1 MFGEIECS
9 NVSDELSKV
18 ERKLTEQT
26 ETEISDCEKRFE
38 KELSDCENR
47 LIDLM
52 NRRLVTLK
60 GEMLHIIADIF
71 FFVYVMIGVIG
82 VGVELIF
89 SPSAMVGN
97 MFGVALV
104 VVGALCLIFY
114 ILSFKTAVEIVEINN
129 EEYKDYLREKFYS

>member
-1 MFGEIECS
+1 MFGEIECF

-26 ETEISDCEKRFE
+26 ETEISDCE
-38 KELSDCENR
+38 NR

-52 NRRLVTLK
+52 NRRLITLK

-71 FFVYVMIGVIG
+71 FSVYVMVGVIG

-89 SPSAMVGN
+89 NPSAMVCN
-97 MFGVALV
+97 MFGVAMG
-104 VVGALCLIFY
+104 VVGTLCLIFY
-114 ILSFKTAVEIVEINN
+114 MLSFKTVVETNDKEH
-129 EEYKDYLREKFYS
+129 EEYLREKFYS

>member
-26 ETEISDCEKRFE
+26 ETEISDCAKRFE

-52 NRRLVTLK
+52 NRRLITLK
-60 GEMLHIIADIF
+60 GEMLRLIADIF
-71 FFVYVMIGVIG
+71 FFVYVMIGVVG

-97 MFGVALV
+97 MFGVALGA
-104 VVGALCLIFY
+104 VGTLCLIFY
-114 ILSFKTAVEIVEINN
+114 IVSFKTAVEIVEINY
-129 EEYKDYLREKFYS
+129 EKYKE

>member
-1 MFGEIECS
+1 MFGEIECF

-18 ERKLTEQT
+18 ERKLTKQT
-26 ETEISDCEKRFE
+26 ETEISDCAKRFE

-52 NRRLVTLK
+52 NRRLITLN
-60 GEMLHIIADIF
+60 GEMLRLIADIF
-71 FFVYVMIGVIG
+71 FFVYVMIGVVG

-97 MFGVALV
+97 MFGVALGA
-104 VVGALCLIFY
+104 VGTLCLIFY
-114 ILSFKTAVEIVEINN
+114 IVSFKTAVEIVEINY
-129 EEYKDYLREKFYS
+129 EKYKE

>member
-9 NVSDELSKV
+9 NVSDELYKV

-26 ETEISDCEKRFE
+26 ETEISDCE
-38 KELSDCENR
+38 NR

-52 NRRLVTLK
+52 NRRLIMLK

-71 FFVYVMIGVIG
+71 FSVYVMVGVIG

-89 SPSAMVGN
+89 NPSAMVCN
-97 MFGVALV
+97 MFGVAMG
-104 VVGALCLIFY
+104 VVGTLCLIFY
-114 ILSFKTAVEIVEINN
+114 MLSFKTVVEINDKEH
-129 EEYKDYLREKFYS
+129 EEYLREKFYS

>member
-1 MFGEIECS
+1 MFGEIECF

-26 ETEISDCEKRFE
+26 ETEISDCE
-38 KELSDCENR
+38 NR

-52 NRRLVTLK
+52 NRRLITLK

-71 FFVYVMIGVIG
+71 FSVYVMIGVIG

-97 MFGVALV
+97 MFGVAIG
-104 VVGALCLIFY
+104 VVGTLCLIFY
-114 ILSFKTAVEIVEINN
+114 MLSFKTAVEIVEINN
-129 EEYKDYLREKFYS
+129 EEYKEYLREKFYS

>member
-52 NRRLVTLK
+52 NRRLIT
-60 GEMLHIIADIF
+60 LHIIADIF

-97 MFGVALV
+97 MFGVAIG
-104 VVGALCLIFY
+104 VVGTLCLIFY
-114 ILSFKTAVEIVEINN
+114 MLSFKTAVEIVEINN
-129 EEYKDYLREKFYS
+129 EEYKEYLREKFYS

>member
-18 ERKLTEQT
+18 ERKLTKQT
-26 ETEISDCEKRFE
+26 ETEISDCAKRFE

-52 NRRLVTLK
+52 NRRLITLK
-60 GEMLHIIADIF
+60 GEMLRLIADIF
-71 FFVYVMIGVIG
+71 FFVYVMIGVVG

-97 MFGVALV
+97 MFGVALGA
-104 VVGALCLIFY
+104 VGTLCLIFY
-114 ILSFKTAVEIVEINN
+114 IVSFKTAVEIVEINY
-129 EEYKDYLREKFYS
+129 EKYKE

>member
-1 MFGEIECS
+1 MFGEIECF

-26 ETEISDCEKRFE
+26 ETEISI
-38 KELSDCENR
+38 SDCENR

-52 NRRLVTLK
+52 NRRLITLK

-71 FFVYVMIGVIG
+71 FSVYVMIGVIG

-89 SPSAMVGN
+89 SPSAVVGN
-97 MFGVALV
+97 MFGVAIG
-104 VVGALCLIFY
+104 VVGTLCLIFY
-114 ILSFKTAVEIVEINN
+114 MLSFKTAVEIKD
-129 EEYKDYLREKFYS
+129 EEYEEYLREKFYS

>member
-1 MFGEIECS
+1 MFGESECS

-47 LIDLM
+47 LIYLM
-52 NRRLVTLK
+52 NRRLITLK
-60 GEMLHIIADIF
+60 GEMLQIIADII

-89 SPSAMVGN
+89 NPSAVVGN
-97 MFGVALV
+97 MFGVAIV

-114 ILSFKTAVEIVEINN
+114 ILSFKTAVEIVEIND
-129 EEYKDYLREKFYS
+129 EEYKEYLREKFYS